1 MVVTVVDRPA
11 EPHCSGLQWSVADL
25 DALATL
31 CALVLVGRA
40 QHAARVLGG
49 TLLLPMPTPATMRTQ
64 IRSELFPA
72 VGTPTFHRD
81 GLLFEIIC
89 WLVARQQALPN
100 ELISEPHTKATQQGV
115 DTIKVRFDEAVRQLV
130 KTTIYEYKCTT
141 NARAQFRDHVIPA
154 FRRYFDGARDPQLTQ
169 AAIALLERYELTDQ
183 EQAIVYSVLVNDRPL
198 AFQAALTVQPEV
210 FPENLCIAL
219 FDDYANVTPTR
230 EDRFGDTLPLQD
242 VRAWFADL
250 AGRIWDKINV

>member
-1 MVVTVVDRPA
+1 
-11 EPHCSGLQWSVADL
+11 
-25 DALATL
+25 
-31 CALVLVGRA
+31 
-40 QHAARVLGG
+40 
-49 TLLLPMPTPATMRTQ
+49 MRDQ

-100 ELISEPHTKATQQGV
+100 EVISEPHTKATQQGV
-115 DTIKVRFDEAVRQLV
+115 DSVKVRFDEATRQLV
-130 KTTIYEYKCTT
+130 KATIYEFKCTT
-141 NARAQFRDHVIPA
+141 SARTQFRDHVVPA

-169 AAIALLERYELTDQ
+169 ATITLLERYELTDQ
-183 EQAIVYSVLVNDRPL
+183 EQADVYGALVNDRPL
-198 AFQAALTVQPEV
+198 AFQAALTVQPAV

-219 FDDYANVTPTR
+219 FDDYARVTPTR
-230 EDRFGDTLPLQD
+230 ENRLGDTLPLQD
-242 VRAWFADL
+242 VRAWFANL